1 MNIKLCR
8 QSLSPQQKAAR
19 KKYCNYLQGLDF
31 FWIHS
36 LMNEMQNLAV
46 SGCVQFYNSTH
57 DQYRSPHQIFEGIAL
72 WHKKWVRTYTELLTY
87 TI

>member
-1 MNIKLCR
+1 
-8 QSLSPQQKAAR
+8 
-19 KKYCNYLQGLDF
+19 
-31 FWIHS
+31 
-36 LMNEMQNLAV
+36 MNEMQNLAV